1 MSNKQ
6 EKIRQEIYLGALLH
20 DIGKFVFR
28 AKELTAGEGHEVLG
42 EQFIREHFG
51 KIDIL
56 KDNIENI
63 IYQSKHHQIQTY
75 TAIADRIASAERE
88 EEKVENARRPLLSV
102 LNSISLADE
111 YKQNN
116 EVWYFNPQKI
126 DTKTIFSKKANG
138 ITNIE
143 KLSFDEKKSIEE
155 HKILLNEFIE
165 EIKKLRNIKSI
176 ETLYTSVYYLL
187 YKYTTRVLSAGYYSV
202 PDISLFD
209 HNRAVA
215 GLANCL
221 TFSISTDEIKNYNNI
236 NLYKE
241 FIFIKGD
248 LKGIQNFIYYDVNM
262 EQAGAAVGVSKR
274 LRGRSFLVSILTEII
289 ANIFIEKLHL
299 SEANILYSGG
309 GHFNI
314 IVPHSSEVENKIKEL
329 TQTINLAIYNKF
341 GGRIS
346 LIIGTTKCDETL
358 YSDTGK
364 FIERVNFDLLQ
375 KKNVIYKDYL
385 EEIIFRT
392 EYEKNNEKKEQE
404 IGQKLPYTKYI
415 VELTAKEN
423 CSFTKDNDC
432 LIAFEEFNKFYFFLG
447 DEKQYNEI
455 YSFFKEN
462 NDKIAKAKLIKIN
475 DNNFLEYSEKLS
487 KDFNFPI
494 SFSFK
499 YFGQYTPKNENDIV
513 IEFEE
518 LAKNNYEDKNGL
530 SYPLLGV
537 MRLDVDKLGIIF
549 EFGLGDKSTIS
560 RIANLSRE
568 LDLFFSGYIN
578 ELAKEFNVY
587 IVYSGGDDAFIV
599 GSWYNILHF
608 AKKLYKEFKEF
619 TCNNP
624 DLTFSAGIFFCHEN
638 YPVAK
643 FAKKAADLE
652 EQSKNFKDE
661 NGNPKNAITVF
672 DHTLSWDSYCT
683 MLDFAEKLLSYTN
696 QDGVKDKEKL
706 NRSLVHRLLRI
717 IKSCLNKNGSVNTDK
732 LYRNIAQLHYLFA
745 RHGFDADRIAKAQ
758 EGITKDIITVILK
771 EFSKEKIIKN
781 YLIPM
786 NYVILKTRK
795 IK

>member
-1 MSNKQ
+1 MTTR
-6 EKIRQEIYLGALLH
+6 EEIYLGALLH

-88 EEKVENARRPLLSV
+88 EEKVENARRPLRSIF
-102 LNSISLADE
+102 NSISLADE
-111 YKQNN
+111 YIQN
-116 EVWYFNPQKI
+116 EEIWYFKPKKI
-126 DTKTIFSKKANG
+126 DTKNIFSTKDIKDK
-138 ITNIE
+138 NINKE
-143 KLSFDEKKSIEE
+143 SIKDHEL
-155 HKILLNEFIE
+155 LLNEFIQ
-165 EIKKLRNIKSI
+165 EIKKLQNIKSV
-176 ETLYTSVYYLL
+176 EALYTSIYFLL
-187 YKYTTRVLSAGYYSV
+187 YKYTARVLSAGYKSF

-209 HNRAVA
+209 HSRAVA

-530 SYPLLGV
+530 SYPLLGI
-537 MRLDVDKLGIIF
+537 MRLDVDNLGSIF
-549 EFGLGDKSTIS
+549 EFGIGNKCSFS
-560 RIANLSRE
+560 RIASLSRE
-568 LDLFFSGYIN
+568 LDLFFNGYIN

-624 DLTFSAGIFFCHEN
+624 DLTFSAGIFLCHEN

-643 FAKKAADLE
+643 FAKKAAELE

-661 NGNPKNAITVF
+661 NGRSKNAVTVF
-672 DHTLSWDSYCT
+672 DHTLSWDSYCN
-683 MLDFAEKLLSYTN
+683 MIDFAEKLLSYTN

-717 IKSCLNKNGSVNTDK
+717 IKSCLNNNGSVNLDK
-732 LYRNIAQLHYLFA
+732 LYKNVAQLHYLFA
-745 RHGFDADRIAKAQ
+745 RHGFDADHIAKAQ

-781 YLIPM
+781 YLIPT

-795 IK
+795 I

>member
-1 MSNKQ
+1 MTTR
-6 EKIRQEIYLGALLH
+6 EEIYLGALLH

-88 EEKVENARRPLLSV
+88 EEKVENARRPLRSIF
-102 LNSISLADE
+102 NSISLADE
-111 YKQNN
+111 YIQN
-116 EVWYFNPQKI
+116 EEIWYFKPKKI
-126 DTKTIFSKKANG
+126 DTKNIFSTKDIKDK
-138 ITNIE
+138 NINKE
-143 KLSFDEKKSIEE
+143 SIKDHEL
-155 HKILLNEFIE
+155 LLNEFIQ
-165 EIKKLRNIKSI
+165 EIKKLQNIKSV
-176 ETLYTSVYYLL
+176 EALYTSIYFLL
-187 YKYTTRVLSAGYYSV
+187 YKYTARVLSAGYKSF

-209 HNRAVA
+209 HSRAVA

-530 SYPLLGV
+530 SYPLLGI
-537 MRLDVDKLGIIF
+537 MRLDVDNLGSIF
-549 EFGLGDKSTIS
+549 EFGLGNKCSFS
-560 RIANLSRE
+560 RIASLSRE

-624 DLTFSAGIFFCHEN
+624 DLTFSAGIFLCHEN

-643 FAKKAADLE
+643 FAKKAAELE

-661 NGNPKNAITVF
+661 NGRSKNAVTVF
-672 DHTLSWDSYCT
+672 DHTLSWDSYCN
-683 MLDFAEKLLSYTN
+683 MIDFAEKLLSYTN

-717 IKSCLNKNGSVNTDK
+717 IKSCLNNNGSVNLDK
-732 LYRNIAQLHYLFA
+732 LYKNVAQLHYLFA
-745 RHGFDADRIAKAQ
+745 RHGFDADHIAKAQ

-781 YLIPM
+781 YLIPT

-795 IK
+795 I

>member
-1 MSNKQ
+1 MTTR
-6 EKIRQEIYLGALLH
+6 EEIYLGALLH

-88 EEKVENARRPLLSV
+88 EEKVENARRPLRSIF
-102 LNSISLADE
+102 NSISLADE
-111 YKQNN
+111 YIQN
-116 EVWYFNPQKI
+116 EEIWYFKPKKI
-126 DTKTIFSKKANG
+126 DTKNIFSTKDIKDK
-138 ITNIE
+138 NINKE
-143 KLSFDEKKSIEE
+143 SIKDHEL
-155 HKILLNEFIE
+155 LLNEFIQ
-165 EIKKLRNIKSI
+165 EIKKLQNIKSV
-176 ETLYTSVYYLL
+176 EALYTSIYFLL
-187 YKYTTRVLSAGYYSV
+187 YKYTARVLSAGYKSF

-209 HNRAVA
+209 HSRAVA

-329 TQTINLAIYNKF
+329 TQTINFAIYNKF

-530 SYPLLGV
+530 SYPLLGI
-537 MRLDVDKLGIIF
+537 MRLDVDNLGSIF
-549 EFGLGDKSTIS
+549 EFGLGNKCSFS
-560 RIANLSRE
+560 RIASLSRE

-624 DLTFSAGIFFCHEN
+624 DLTFSAGIFLCHEN

-643 FAKKAADLE
+643 FAKKAAELE

-661 NGNPKNAITVF
+661 NGRSKNAVTVF
-672 DHTLSWDSYCT
+672 DHTLSWDSYCN
-683 MLDFAEKLLSYTN
+683 MIDFAEKLLSYTN

-717 IKSCLNKNGSVNTDK
+717 IKSCLNNNGSVNLDK
-732 LYRNIAQLHYLFA
+732 LYKNVAQLHYLFA
-745 RHGFDADRIAKAQ
+745 RHGFDADHIAKAQ

-781 YLIPM
+781 YLIPT

-795 IK
+795 I

>member
-1 MSNKQ
+1 MTNEK

-88 EEKVENARRPLLSV
+88 EEKDENARRPLRSIF
-102 LNSISLADE
+102 NSISLDYE
-111 YKQNN
+111 YHQNKN
-116 EVWYFNPQKI
+116 IWYYNP
-126 DTKTIFSKKANG
+126 
-138 ITNIE
+138 E
-143 KLSFDEKKSIEE
+143 KLSTKNIFPIEDSGIKQKNSDNNFINL
-155 HKILLNEFIE
+155 HKNILNEFID
-165 EIKKLRNIKSI
+165 EIKKLQKIKSV
-176 ETLYTSVYYLL
+176 EALYTSIYFLL
-187 YKYTTRVLSAGYYSV
+187 NKYTARVLSAGYKSF

-209 HNRAVA
+209 HSRAVA

-537 MRLDVDKLGIIF
+537 MRLDVDNLGSIF

-661 NGNPKNAITVF
+661 NGKPKNAITVF

-795 IK
+795 I